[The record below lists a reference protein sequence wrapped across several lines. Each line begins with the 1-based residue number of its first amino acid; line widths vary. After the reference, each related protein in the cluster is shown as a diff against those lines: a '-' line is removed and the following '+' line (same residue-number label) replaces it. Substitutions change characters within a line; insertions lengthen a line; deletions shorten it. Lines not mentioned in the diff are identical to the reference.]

1 MKFFSPNLTDGYKV
15 GHPAQYQEG
24 TTKVYSNFTPRN
36 FDYAVTTPAT
46 KTDKMVFVGLQYA
59 MQEYLINQW
68 NESFFS
74 QPKEKVLTKYARRIK
89 NYLGTNQGTQAQKM
103 ISELHDLGYLPI
115 KIKALPEGSRVN
127 TGIPVF
133 TITNTHD
140 NFAPL
145 VNYLETV
152 LSNVVWPMCN
162 SASLMEQYYL
172 LAKTYGEQ
180 TGASAEYWLPYSQ
193 HNFALRGHRG
203 PEDGIMSAF
212 GHSIFH
218 KGTDTFA
225 VVDFIEEYYGGNSD
239 EELLGV
245 SVNASEHA
253 TVCQNIA
260 YFGGGH
266 EGELK
271 TLQRFLTEV
280 YPSGIF
286 SYVSDSRDYWDVI
299 GVILPKLKAVILSRT
314 PNEDGQPAVL
324 TVRPDSSVD
333 TPYEVILGCEVMEVL
348 DLNDEDEVVAFD
360 NGGFDVVKYNGKYY
374 NAHYDYEVE
383 DMGYESYH
391 TDKRIVLGREMSEY
405 EAKGTLGTLWC
416 TFGGTLEKGS
426 DGKEYR
432 LLDSHCRCIYGEAI
446 SLGMAQKIYQGM
458 KDKGF
463 CVGNVFFGVGSWAFI
478 GNSSRDSYGIA
489 CKATHSVVN
498 GESISLQK
506 DPKGTSVFKKSAKG
520 LLKVTQESN
529 GSFILEDDVTPEQE
543 NEGLLEVVF
552 ENSTIV
558 KPQTLKG
565 IQKVLGM

>member
-59 MQEYLINQW
+59 MQEYLLNQW

-74 QPKEKVLTKYARRIK
+74 QPKEKVLAKYARRIK

-103 ISELHDLGYLPI
+103 ISDLHDLGYLPI

-127 TGIPVF
+127 AGIPVF

-140 NFAPL
+140 SFAPL

-172 LAKTYGEQ
+172 LAKTYGGQ
-180 TGASAEYWLPYSQ
+180 TGASAEYWLPFAC

-253 TVCQNIA
+253 TVCQNIS

-299 GVILPKLKAVILSRT
+299 GVILPKLKDVILSRT

-324 TVRPDSSVD
+324 TIRPDSSVD
-333 TPYEVILGCEVMEVL
+333 TPYEVILGYEVMEVESL
-348 DLNDEDEVVAFD
+348 VDEDSCDDFD
-360 NGGFDVVKYNGKYY
+360 NGIFNAVLYKGKYY
-374 NAHYDYEVE
+374 KAEYDYEI
-383 DMGYESYH
+383 DGYAGDTYH
-391 TDKRIVLGREMSEY
+391 TDQRIVLSREMSEY
-405 EAKGTLGTLWC
+405 EAKGTLETLWS

-432 LLDSHCRCIYGEAI
+432 LLDNHIRCIYGEAI
-446 SLGMAQKIYQGM
+446 SLGMAQNIYQGM

-520 LLKVTQESN
+520 LLKVTQGSN
-529 GSFILEDDVTPEQE
+529 GSFILEDDVTPQQE
-543 NEGLLEVVF
+543 DEGLLEVVF
-552 ENSTIV
+552 ENSQII
-558 KPQTLKG
+558 KPQTLKS

>member
-15 GHPAQYQEG
+15 GHPAQYKEG
-24 TTKVYSNFTPRN
+24 TTKVYSNFTPRSYE
-36 FDYAVTTPAT
+36 YAVTTPAT

-74 QPKEKVLTKYARRIK
+74 QPKEKVLAKYARRIK

-127 TGIPVF
+127 AGIPVF
-133 TITNTHD
+133 TITNTH
-140 NFAPL
+140 NSFAPL

-225 VVDFIEEYYGGNSD
+225 VVDFIEEYYSGNSD

-253 TVCQNIA
+253 TVCQNIS

-299 GVILPKLKAVILSRT
+299 GVILPKLKDVILNRT

-324 TVRPDSSVD
+324 TIRPDSSTK
-333 TPYEVILGCEVMEVL
+333 TPYEVILGDTEGINE
-348 DLNDEDEVVAFD
+348 
-360 NGGFDVVKYNGKYY
+360 
-374 NAHYDYEVE
+374 YD
-383 DMGYESYH
+383 
-391 TDKRIVLGREMSEY
+391 I
-405 EAKGTLGTLWC
+405 KGTLETLWD

-432 LLDSHCRCIYGEAI
+432 LLDSHVRMIYGEAI

-506 DPKGTSVFKKSAKG
+506 DPKGTSVFKRSAKG
-520 LLKVTQESN
+520 LLKVTQGSN
-529 GSFILEDDVTPEQE
+529 GSFILEEDVTPQQE
-543 NEGLLEVVF
+543 NEGLLDVVF

-565 IQKVLGM
+565 IQKVLGV

>member
-24 TTKVYSNFTPRN
+24 TTKVYSNFTPR
-36 FDYAVTTPAT
+36 DYSYAVTTPAT

-74 QPKEKVLTKYARRIK
+74 QPKDKVLAKYARRIK
-89 NYLGTNQGTQAQKM
+89 NYLGTNQGTQSQKM

-127 TGIPVF
+127 AGIPVF

-172 LAKTYGEQ
+172 LAKTYAEQ
-180 TGASAEYWLPYSQ
+180 TGASAEYWLPFAC

-253 TVCQNIA
+253 TVCQNIS

-266 EGELK
+266 AGELK

-280 YPSGIF
+280 YPSGIL
-286 SYVSDSRDYWDVI
+286 VMSRILVI
-299 GVILPKLKAVILSRT
+299 T
-314 PNEDGQPAVL
+314 
-324 TVRPDSSVD
+324 
-333 TPYEVILGCEVMEVL
+333 M
-348 DLNDEDEVVAFD
+348 
-360 NGGFDVVKYNGKYY
+360 
-374 NAHYDYEVE
+374 
-383 DMGYESYH
+383 M
-391 TDKRIVLGREMSEY
+391 
-405 EAKGTLGTLWC
+405 
-416 TFGGTLEKGS
+416 
-426 DGKEYR
+426 
-432 LLDSHCRCIYGEAI
+432 
-446 SLGMAQKIYQGM
+446 
-458 KDKGF
+458 
-463 CVGNVFFGVGSWAFI
+463 
-478 GNSSRDSYGIA
+478 
-489 CKATHSVVN
+489 
-498 GESISLQK
+498 
-506 DPKGTSVFKKSAKG
+506 
-520 LLKVTQESN
+520 
-529 GSFILEDDVTPEQE
+529 
-543 NEGLLEVVF
+543 
-552 ENSTIV
+552 
-558 KPQTLKG
+558 
-565 IQKVLGM
+565 